1 MIRRLRSKGLTFR
14 QIAELANCSQGS
26 VALEIK
32 EWEAEKAAGV
42 EKDLDAQINE
52 ELSESTAQFEQEQS
66 PKLLPPAIPVK
77 VVRF

>member
-1 MIRRLRSKGLTFR
+1 M
-14 QIAELANCSQGS
+14 
-26 VALEIK
+26 ALEIK